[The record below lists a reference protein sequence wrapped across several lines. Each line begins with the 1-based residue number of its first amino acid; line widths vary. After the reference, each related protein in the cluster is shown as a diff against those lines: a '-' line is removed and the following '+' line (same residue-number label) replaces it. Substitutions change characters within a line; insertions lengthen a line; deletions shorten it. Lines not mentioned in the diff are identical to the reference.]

1 MFKLLGVLVV
11 LYTLYASSTGE
22 VFAKSGIWG
31 RRISRVESPRYFW
44 TVIAVYG
51 ALSLALLTIF

>member
-1 MFKLLGVLVV
+1 
-11 LYTLYASSTGE
+11 